1 MHLAFINIAAFYNA
15 YIDGQEQ
22 KIRDSA
28 SQFGF
33 LLHNTTIWQLIW
45 SDNQNRVILKR
56 GGKEQ
61 LKPRFTTTSRINKKP
76 AYQ

>member
-45 SDNQNRVILKR
+45 SDNHKRVKS
-56 GGKEQ
+56 K
-61 LKPRFTTTSRINKKP
+61 
-76 AYQ
+76 